1 MAERRMF
8 TQKIVESDAFTEMP
22 ASAQAL
28 YFHLN
33 MAADDDGMVNSPKK
47 IARAINAT
55 EKDLDLLVEKRF
67 LIRFSSGVVAVKHWL
82 MHNSIKKDRYKPTEY
97 QEERSQL
104 YVKENKAY
112 TDNPEHPEIIRPE
125 PDQNACGSSLEPEW
139 STSGTKLE
147 PEWNQ
152 NGAQMEPQDRL
163 GKDSSSLG
171 EDINNFKRE
180 SISRARTREDD
191 EKNDSENE
199 FIPPTLEE
207 VTAYCE
213 ERHSPVNPKTFF
225 DYYQAGQWIDS
236 RGSPMKNWKQRV
248 IAWESDENHGSR
260 KPQKNKKGGG
270 KPRTFT
276 PTEFD

>member
-8 TQKIVESDAFTEMP
+8 TQKVVESDAFTEMP

-33 MAADDDGMVNSPKK
+33 MAADDDGIVNSPKK
-47 IARAINAT
+47 IARAVNAS
-55 EKDLDLLVEKRF
+55 EADLDLLVDKRF

-97 QEERSQL
+97 QEEFNKL
-104 YVKENKAY
+104 FVKENKSY
-112 TDNPEHPEIIRPE
+112 TDNPEHPDIIRPE
-125 PDQNACGSSLEPEW
+125 PER
-139 STSGTKLE
+139 STSGTSLE
-147 PEWNQ
+147 PKWNQ
-152 NGAQMEPQDRL
+152 NGAQTEPQDRL

-171 EDINNFKRE
+171 EDNNNFKRE
-180 SISRARTREDD
+180 IISRARTREDD

-248 IAWESDENHGSR
+248 IAWESDEDHCNR
-260 KPQKNKKGGG
+260 KPQKNKKRGG
-270 KPRTFT
+270 KQRTFT